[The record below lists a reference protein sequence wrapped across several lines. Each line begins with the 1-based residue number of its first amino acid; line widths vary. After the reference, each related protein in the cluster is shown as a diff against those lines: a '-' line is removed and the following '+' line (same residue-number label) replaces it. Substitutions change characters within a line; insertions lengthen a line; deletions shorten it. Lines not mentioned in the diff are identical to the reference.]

1 MAWRQFKAHITVLVM
16 ASVALR
22 HLTSQQCGT
31 DLHSVYQMMLQ
42 GHTFKTL
49 KTQPGTTEC
58 RQACRADIRCQSFN
72 VVFKGICELNNRTK
86 EARPDDFVKDLER
99 YYVKSS
105 TRVPL
110 GSVPGLPADSCKEI
124 KASEG
129 GQAVSGNYW
138 LDSPRTGNSIL
149 ARCDMKTE
157 VADYCI
163 KHKCQNSAACVNR
176 HVNYTC
182 ACTSSGWTLP
192 YCEKDIDECT
202 EGSHGCHRD
211 ATCQNTAGS
220 YRCTCNSQYIG
231 DGLNCEPKECS
242 NYKTL
247 TSARRLKG
255 STSTKPHVCDNSL
268 TWGWYRITG
277 AAGRKMPTACVPFKR
292 CGGQRPGWLS
302 GGHPNKADGR
312 VSRKV
317 WFRSSDNCY
326 RVSTT
331 ITVRNCGSFY
341 VYYLKGFSHGSNCHR
356 YCSSY

>member
-1 MAWRQFKAHITVLVM
+1 MKL
-16 ASVALR
+16 AL
-22 HLTSQQCGT
+22 
-31 DLHSVYQMMLQ
+31 
-42 GHTFKTL
+42 
-49 KTQPGTTEC
+49 TT
-58 RQACRADIRCQSFN
+58 
-72 VVFKGICELNNRTK
+72 
-86 EARPDDFVKDLER
+86 PKDLFI
-99 YYVKSS
+99 S
-105 TRVPL
+105 PL
-110 GSVPGLPADSCKEI
+110 GSIRELPAISCKEI

-129 GQAVSGNYW
+129 GQAVSGYYW
-138 LDSPRTGNSIL
+138 LDLIRSG
-149 ARCDMKTE
+149 
-157 VADYCI
+157 DY
-163 KHKCQNSAACVNR
+163 
-176 HVNYTC
+176 
-182 ACTSSGWTLP
+182 L
-192 YCEKDIDECT
+192 DINECT
-202 EGSHGCHRD
+202 EGSHRCHRD

-255 STSTKPHVCDNSL
+255 STSKKPHVCDNSL

>member
-1 MAWRQFKAHITVLVM
+1 MGEQQLNSLPLIRNCFFTVDAVPSLSLIAWV
-16 ASVALR
+16 S
-22 HLTSQQCGT
+22 
-31 DLHSVYQMMLQ
+31 DLLFHKYLWY
-42 GHTFKTL
+42 L
-49 KTQPGTTEC
+49 
-58 RQACRADIRCQSFN
+58 DIN
-72 VVFKGICELNNRTK
+72 
-86 EARPDDFVKDLER
+86 
-99 YYVKSS
+99 
-105 TRVPL
+105 
-110 GSVPGLPADSCKEI
+110 
-124 KASEG
+124 
-129 GQAVSGNYW
+129 
-138 LDSPRTGNSIL
+138 
-149 ARCDMKTE
+149 
-157 VADYCI
+157 
-163 KHKCQNSAACVNR
+163 
-176 HVNYTC
+176 
-182 ACTSSGWTLP
+182 
-192 YCEKDIDECT
+192 ECT

-211 ATCQNTAGS
+211 ATCQNTVGS

-255 STSTKPHVCDNSL
+255 SKSKKPYVCDNSL

-277 AAGRKMPTACVPFKR
+277 AADRKMPTSCVPFQR

-326 RVSTT
+326 RVSRT